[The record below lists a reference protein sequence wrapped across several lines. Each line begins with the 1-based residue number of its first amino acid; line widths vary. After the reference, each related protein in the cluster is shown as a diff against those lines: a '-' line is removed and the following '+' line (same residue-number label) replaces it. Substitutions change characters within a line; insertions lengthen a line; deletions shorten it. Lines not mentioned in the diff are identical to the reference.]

1 MLNIT
6 KGKVT
11 GTAKRLVIYGPE
23 GIGKSTLATRIPN
36 SLVLDYEDGTK
47 EIDCARHLVSDWRNG
62 EAAINSLI
70 ANQQGIAAVIIDT
83 ADWCER
89 MLIENMLKRSGK
101 SSIEDYGYG
110 KGYTALQEEFSRF
123 LALLDR
129 LIEKGVHVVFVAH
142 STVKRMSPPDQTDGY
157 DRYELKLTK
166 QVAPLIKEWA
176 DAILF
181 VKFKVQIVEGSDGK
195 LKAQGGKDR
204 VMYTTHS
211 PAWDAKNRYGLADEL
226 PMAFEHIGHLFGQG
240 APRVVAPAA
249 PAATVMPAAQPAAT
263 EVKPAPDPK
272 PAPKAETPTPK
283 PTTPP
288 TNDNIPGLEEPAIAV
303 PANVSAWLDANAT
316 TVNAYLV
323 RVNWLPT
330 GKVWRD
336 LPADKLQ
343 LVISK
348 PGHFARAASIP
359 ALPAAA

>member
-23 GIGKSTLATRIPN
+23 GIGKSTLATRIQN

-47 EIDCARHLVSDWRNG
+47 EIDCSRHLVTDWRNG
-62 EAAINSLI
+62 EAAINALI
-70 ANQQGIAAVIIDT
+70 ANPQGISAVIIDT

-110 KGYTALQEEFSRF
+110 KGYTALQEEFARF
-123 LALLDR
+123 LALLDK
-129 LIEKGVHVVFVAH
+129 LVEKGVHVVFVAH

-166 QVAPLIKEWA
+166 QVAPLLKEWA

-211 PAWDAKNRYGLADEL
+211 PAWDAKNRYDLADEL
-226 PMAFEHIGHLFGQG
+226 PMAFEHIAHLFGQA
-240 APRVVAPAA
+240 APRTVAPVAPAQA
-249 PAATVMPAAQPAAT
+249 VAKQAASTPV
-263 EVKPAPDPK
+263 
-272 PAPKAETPTPK
+272 KAEPARPVEPAKPVTPVPLTS
-283 PTTPP
+283 
-288 TNDNIPGLEEPAIAV
+288 DNIPGLEEPAISV
-303 PANVSAWLDANAT
+303 PANISAWLDANAAA
-316 TVNAYLV
+316 VNAYLV
-323 RVNWLPT
+323 RVDWLPT

-336 LPADKLQ
+336 LPAEKLTSIITKADK
-343 LVISK
+343 
-348 PGHFARAASIP
+348 FARAASIP